1 MHKVND
7 MQYDKMTSFEKRSAL
22 SLASIYAFRMLGLF
36 MILPVFVFHANS
48 LQGATPKLIGL
59 AMGIYGLTQALL
71 QIPFGMLSD
80 RWGRKPVIA
89 AGLVIFAIGSVIAAL
104 SHTIEG
110 VILGRAIQGS
120 GAVGST
126 LIALLADLTRE
137 EHRGKAMAM
146 VGMVI
151 GMSFSVSLV
160 LGPLL
165 NSLIGVAGIF
175 WLTAALA
182 GLGIVMLMLVV
193 PHPTQS
199 LFHRDALPEPR
210 QFRAILRNQELL
222 RLDLGILILHGIL
235 TASFVAIPV
244 ALQHLV
250 ALPAALQWRL
260 YLPVILL
267 AFITMIPFIIAAEK
281 KGRLKEVLIGAIS
294 AIALA
299 ELGLLLFSA
308 TLVGVSLCLYVFF
321 TAFTLL
327 EATLPSLIA
336 KVAPAGSKG
345 TAMGVYSCSQF
356 LGIFLGGVI
365 GGWLFGTHHVGGV
378 YLLCS
383 LFALLWL
390 LTAVGMKKPRPVGT
404 FLLRVAVTSQQEAQQ
419 LTQQL
424 LKIAGVEDA
433 VVMVDDQT
441 AYLKIDNSVI
451 NKEELKPFS
460 V

>member
-1 MHKVND
+1 MHKVHD

-36 MILPVFVFHANS
+36 MILPVFVFYANS

-80 RWGRKPVIA
+80 RFGRKPVIA
-89 AGLVIFAIGSVIAAL
+89 TGLVIFAVGSVIAAL

-110 VILGRAIQGS
+110 VILGRAIQGA
-120 GAVGST
+120 GAIGST

-151 GMSFSVSLV
+151 GMSFSAALM

-165 NSLIGVAGIF
+165 NSFIGVTGIF

-182 GLGIVMLMLVV
+182 GLGIVMLMIVV
-193 PHPTQS
+193 PHPTHS

-210 QFRAILRNQELL
+210 QFRGILKNRELL

-244 ALQHLV
+244 ALQHL
-250 ALPAALQWRL
+250 AGLPAALQWRL
-260 YLPVILL
+260 YLPVLLL
-267 AFITMIPFIIAAEK
+267 AFITMVPFMIVAEK
-281 KGRLKEVLIGAIS
+281 KGRLKEIFIGAIG

-299 ELGLLLFSA
+299 ELGLLLFST
-308 TLVGVSLCLYVFF
+308 TLAGVSLCLYLFF

-327 EATLPSLIA
+327 EATLPSLVS

-365 GGWLFGTHHVGGV
+365 GGWLFGTHHVGSV

-390 LTAVGMKKPRPVGT
+390 LTAIGMKKPRPVGT

-424 LKIAGVEDA
+424 LKLAGVVDA